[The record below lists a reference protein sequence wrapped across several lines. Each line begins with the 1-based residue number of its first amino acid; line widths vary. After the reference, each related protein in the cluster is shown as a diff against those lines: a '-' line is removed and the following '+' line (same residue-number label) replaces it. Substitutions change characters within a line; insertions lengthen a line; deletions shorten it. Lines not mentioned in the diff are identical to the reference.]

1 MKTSTEHP
9 ADLANMTDFFMTR
22 FPNVLR
28 CLTVSLC
35 CAGACVAMSQTLK
48 PSPGGVGAGLSVRTP
63 PPALAP
69 KESSRA
75 SDFIV
80 AVVDNEPITNQ
91 EVTRLAAMA
100 DPAAAKLGR
109 SNLLMEA
116 METLIDEAA
125 QIGVAKLY
133 GMQISADELDK
144 AIEKTAQ
151 RNQLNI
157 QQLQQRLKEQGLSWE
172 QYRIQVRRQMLLQRV
187 REREVNARIRIQDFE
202 IDAFLQERNNAAN
215 PNADI
220 NIAHIMFPLAENA
233 SADDVAKQLTKADE
247 VMRKLKAGED
257 FSKLAAQFSSAAD
270 RSNGGVLGLRP
281 LSRYPSLFVEATK
294 DTAVGQLA
302 GPLRSPAGFHV
313 LKVLERRSADALPA
327 TVTQTR
333 SRHILLRPGGNLS
346 QDAARAQLAGF
357 KRKIELGTAEFE
369 ALAKEYSQD
378 GSANQGGDLGWA
390 NPGMMVPEFEE
401 AMAKL
406 APGQVGDPLVSRFG
420 VHLLQVLER
429 REAPLSL
436 REQQD
441 LVRNILREKK
451 FEEAYKNWEREVR
464 GRAFIEY
471 RETPQ

>member
-1 MKTSTEHP
+1 
-9 ADLANMTDFFMTR
+9 
-22 FPNVLR
+22 
-28 CLTVSLC
+28 
-35 CAGACVAMSQTLK
+35 MSQTLK
-48 PSPGGVGAGLSVRTP
+48 PLPGGVGAGLSVRTP

-313 LKVLERRSADALPA
+313 LKVLERRSADALPV

-464 GRAFIEY
+464 GRAFVKY

>member
-1 MKTSTEHP
+1 MAT
-9 ADLANMTDFFMTR
+9 
-22 FPNVLR
+22 
-28 CLTVSLC
+28 
-35 CAGACVAMSQTLK
+35 SQTLK
-48 PSPGGVGAGLSVRTP
+48 PSSGGAGAGLSVRTP
-63 PPALAP
+63 PTALAP
-69 KESSRA
+69 NEASRA

-116 METLIDEAA
+116 METLIDESA
-125 QIGVAKLY
+125 QIGVAKQY
-133 GMQISADELDK
+133 GMQISTDELEK

-157 QQLQQRLKEQGLSWE
+157 EQLQQRLQEQGLSWE
-172 QYRIQVRRQMLLQRV
+172 QYRTQVRRQMLLQRV
-187 REREVNARIRIQDFE
+187 REREVNARIKIQDFE
-202 IDAFLQERNNAAN
+202 VDAFLQERNNAAN

-220 NIAHIMFPLAENA
+220 NIAHILFPLAENA
-233 SADDVAKQLTKADE
+233 SADEVAKQLTKADE
-247 VMRKLKAGED
+247 VMRKLKNGED

-270 RSNGGVLGLRP
+270 RSNGGALGLRP
-281 LSRYPSLFVEATK
+281 PSRYPGLFVDAIK
-294 DTAVGQLA
+294 DVAVGQLA
-302 GPLRSPAGFHV
+302 GPLRSAAGFHL
-313 LKVLERRSADALPA
+313 LKLLDRRSADALPA
-327 TVTQTR
+327 TVIQTR
-333 SRHILLRPGGNLS
+333 ARHILLRPGGNLS

-357 KRKIELGTAEFE
+357 KRKIELGLADFE
-369 ALAKEYSQD
+369 ALAKEHSQD

-420 VHLLQVLER
+420 VHLIEVLER

-441 LVRNILREKK
+441 LARNILREKK

-464 GRAFIEY
+464 GRAFVEY

>member
-1 MKTSTEHP
+1 
-9 ADLANMTDFFMTR
+9 MTDFFMTR

>member
-1 MKTSTEHP
+1 
-9 ADLANMTDFFMTR
+9 MTDFFMTR

-109 SNLLMEA
+109 STLLMEA

>member
-1 MKTSTEHP
+1 
-9 ADLANMTDFFMTR
+9 
-22 FPNVLR
+22 
-28 CLTVSLC
+28 
-35 CAGACVAMSQTLK
+35 
-48 PSPGGVGAGLSVRTP
+48 
-63 PPALAP
+63 
-69 KESSRA
+69 
-75 SDFIV
+75 V

-116 METLIDEAA
+116 METLIDESA
-125 QIGVAKLY
+125 QIGVAKQY
-133 GMQISADELDK
+133 GMQISTDELEK

-157 QQLQQRLKEQGLSWE
+157 EQLQQRLQEQGLSWE
-172 QYRIQVRRQMLLQRV
+172 QYRTQVRRQMLLQRV
-187 REREVNARIRIQDFE
+187 REREVNARIKIQDFE
-202 IDAFLQERNNAAN
+202 VDAFLQERNNTAN

-220 NIAHIMFPLAENA
+220 NIAHILFPLAENA
-233 SADDVAKQLTKADE
+233 SADEVAKQLTKADE
-247 VMRKLKAGED
+247 VMRKLKNGED

-270 RSNGGVLGLRP
+270 RSNGGALGLRP
-281 LSRYPSLFVEATK
+281 PSRYPSLFVDAIK
-294 DTAVGQLA
+294 DVVVGQLA
-302 GPLRSPAGFHV
+302 GPLRSAAGFHL
-313 LKVLERRSADALPA
+313 LKLLDRRSADALPA
-327 TVTQTR
+327 TVIQTR
-333 SRHILLRPGGNLS
+333 ARHILLRPGGNLS

-357 KRKIELGTAEFE
+357 KRKIELGLADFE
-369 ALAKEYSQD
+369 ALAKEHSQD

-420 VHLLQVLER
+420 VHLIEVLER

-441 LVRNILREKK
+441 LARNILREKK

-464 GRAFIEY
+464 GRAFVEY

>member
-1 MKTSTEHP
+1 
-9 ADLANMTDFFMTR
+9 MTDFSMTR
-22 FPNVLR
+22 LPHCLR
-28 CLTVSLC
+28 LACLGVYC
-35 CAGACVAMSQTLK
+35 VGASMVAQSQTIK
-48 PSPGGVGAGLSVRTP
+48 PAPGAVAPGLSMRASP
-63 PPALAP
+63 SSLALSV
-69 KESSRA
+69 EGSRA

-91 EVTRLAAMA
+91 EVNRLAAMA

-109 SNLLMEA
+109 TNLLMEA

-125 QIGVAKLY
+125 QMGVAKQF
-133 GMQISADELDK
+133 GMQISSDELAL

-157 QQLQQRLKEQGLSWE
+157 EQLQQRLQEQGLSWE
-172 QYRIQVRRQMLLQRV
+172 QYRTQVRRQMLLQRV
-187 REREVNARIRIQDFE
+187 REREVNARIKIQDYE

-220 NIAHIMFPLAENA
+220 NIAHILFELPENA
-233 SADDVAKQLTKADE
+233 SADQVAQQLTKADE
-247 VMRKLKAGED
+247 VMRRLKAGED
-257 FSKLAAQFSSAAD
+257 FARLAVQFSKAAD
-270 RSNGGVLGLRP
+270 RSNGGVLGMRP
-281 LSRYPSLFVEATK
+281 PSRYPSLFVEAVK
-294 DTAVGQLA
+294 DAAVGQLLGPVRSAA
-302 GPLRSPAGFHV
+302 GLHL
-313 LKVLERRSADALPA
+313 LKLLDRRSSNALPT
-327 TVTQTR
+327 TVTQTHA
-333 SRHILLRPGGNLS
+333 RHILLRPGGKLS
-346 QDAARAQLAGF
+346 QDAARAQLATF
-357 KRKIELGTAEFE
+357 KRQIELGLAEFE
-369 ALAKEYSQD
+369 ALAKEHSQD

-401 AMAKL
+401 AMGKL

-420 VHLLQVLER
+420 VHLIQVLER

-441 LVRNILREKK
+441 MARNILRDKK

-464 GRAFIEY
+464 GRAYVEY

>member
-1 MKTSTEHP
+1 
-9 ADLANMTDFFMTR
+9 MTDFFMTR

-69 KESSRA
+69 KETSRA

>member
-1 MKTSTEHP
+1 MAT
-9 ADLANMTDFFMTR
+9 
-22 FPNVLR
+22 
-28 CLTVSLC
+28 
-35 CAGACVAMSQTLK
+35 SQTLK
-48 PSPGGVGAGLSVRTP
+48 PSSGGAGAGLSVRTP
-63 PPALAP
+63 PTALAP
-69 KESSRA
+69 NEASRA

-116 METLIDEAA
+116 METLIDESA
-125 QIGVAKLY
+125 QIGVAKQY
-133 GMQISADELDK
+133 GMQISTDELEK

-157 QQLQQRLKEQGLSWE
+157 EQLQQRLQEQGLSWE
-172 QYRIQVRRQMLLQRV
+172 QYRTQVRRQMLLQRV
-187 REREVNARIRIQDFE
+187 REREVNARIKIQDFE
-202 IDAFLQERNNAAN
+202 VDAFLQERNNAAN

-220 NIAHIMFPLAENA
+220 NIAHILFPLAENA
-233 SADDVAKQLTKADE
+233 SADEVAKQLTKADE

-270 RSNGGVLGLRP
+270 RSNGGALGLRP
-281 LSRYPSLFVEATK
+281 PSRYPSLFVDAIK
-294 DTAVGQLA
+294 DVAVGQLA
-302 GPLRSPAGFHV
+302 GPLRSAAGFHL
-313 LKVLERRSADALPA
+313 LKLLDRRSADALPA
-327 TVTQTR
+327 TVIQTR
-333 SRHILLRPGGNLS
+333 ARHILLRPGGNLS

-357 KRKIELGTAEFE
+357 KRKIELGLADFE
-369 ALAKEYSQD
+369 ALAKEHSQD

-420 VHLLQVLER
+420 VHLIEVLER

-441 LVRNILREKK
+441 LARNILREKK

-464 GRAFIEY
+464 GRAFVEY

>member
-1 MKTSTEHP
+1 
-9 ADLANMTDFFMTR
+9 
-22 FPNVLR
+22 
-28 CLTVSLC
+28 
-35 CAGACVAMSQTLK
+35 
-48 PSPGGVGAGLSVRTP
+48 
-63 PPALAP
+63 
-69 KESSRA
+69 
-75 SDFIV
+75 
-80 AVVDNEPITNQ
+80 
-91 EVTRLAAMA
+91 
-100 DPAAAKLGR
+100 
-109 SNLLMEA
+109 MEA

-172 QYRIQVRRQMLLQRV
+172 QYRIQVRRQMLLQSV

-369 ALAKEYSQD
+369 ALAKEHSQD

>member
-1 MKTSTEHP
+1 
-9 ADLANMTDFFMTR
+9 MTDFFMTR

-35 CAGACVAMSQTLK
+35 CSGACVAMSQTLK

>member
-1 MKTSTEHP
+1 
-9 ADLANMTDFFMTR
+9 MTDFFMTR

-369 ALAKEYSQD
+369 ALAKEHSQD

>member
-1 MKTSTEHP
+1 
-9 ADLANMTDFFMTR
+9 MTDFCMTR
-22 FPNVLR
+22 FSNGLR
-28 CLTVSLC
+28 RLAVCLC
-35 CAGACVAMSQTLK
+35 CAGACLATSQTLK
-48 PSPGGVGAGLSVRTP
+48 PLPGGVGAGLSVRTP
-63 PPALAP
+63 PSSLAP
-69 KESSRA
+69 KEASRA

-125 QIGVAKLY
+125 QIGVAKQY
-133 GMQISADELDK
+133 GMQISSDELDK

-157 QQLQQRLKEQGLSWE
+157 QQLQQRLQEQGLSWE
-172 QYRIQVRRQMLLQRV
+172 QYRTQVRRQMLLQRV
-187 REREVNARIRIQDFE
+187 REREVNARIKIQDFE
-202 IDAFLQERNNAAN
+202 VDAFLQERNNAAN

-220 NIAHIMFPLAENA
+220 NIAHILFPLSENA

-257 FSKLAAQFSSAAD
+257 FSKLAAQFSSASD

-281 LSRYPSLFVEATK
+281 PIRYPSLFVEATK

-302 GPLRSPAGFHV
+302 GPLRSAAGFHL
-313 LKVLERRSADALPA
+313 LKLLERRSADALPA
-327 TVTQTR
+327 TLTQTR

-357 KRKIELGTAEFE
+357 KRQIELGLAEFE
-369 ALAKEYSQD
+369 ALAKEHSQD

-420 VHLLQVLER
+420 VHLIEVLER

-441 LVRNILREKK
+441 LVRSILREKK

-464 GRAFIEY
+464 GRAFVEY

>member
-1 MKTSTEHP
+1 
-9 ADLANMTDFFMTR
+9 MTDFFMTR

-100 DPAAAKLGR
+100 DPAVAKLGR

>member
-1 MKTSTEHP
+1 
-9 ADLANMTDFFMTR
+9 MTDFFMTR

-390 NPGMMVPEFEE
+390 NSGMMVPEFEE

>member
-1 MKTSTEHP
+1 
-9 ADLANMTDFFMTR
+9 MTDFFMTR

-48 PSPGGVGAGLSVRTP
+48 PLPGGVGAGLSVRTP

-369 ALAKEYSQD
+369 ALAKEHSQD

>member
-1 MKTSTEHP
+1 
-9 ADLANMTDFFMTR
+9 
-22 FPNVLR
+22 
-28 CLTVSLC
+28 
-35 CAGACVAMSQTLK
+35 
-48 PSPGGVGAGLSVRTP
+48 
-63 PPALAP
+63 
-69 KESSRA
+69 
-75 SDFIV
+75 V

-116 METLIDEAA
+116 METLIDESA
-125 QIGVAKLY
+125 QIGVAKQY
-133 GMQISADELDK
+133 GMQISTDELEK

-157 QQLQQRLKEQGLSWE
+157 EQLQQRLQEQGLSWE
-172 QYRIQVRRQMLLQRV
+172 QYRTQVRRQMLLQRV
-187 REREVNARIRIQDFE
+187 REREVNARIKIQDFE
-202 IDAFLQERNNAAN
+202 VDAFLQERNNAAN

-220 NIAHIMFPLAENA
+220 NIAHILFPLAENA
-233 SADDVAKQLTKADE
+233 SADEVAKQLTKADE

-270 RSNGGVLGLRP
+270 RSNGGALGLRP
-281 LSRYPSLFVEATK
+281 PSRYPSLFVDAIK
-294 DTAVGQLA
+294 DVAVGQLA
-302 GPLRSPAGFHV
+302 GPLRSAAGFHL
-313 LKVLERRSADALPA
+313 LKLLDRRSADALPA
-327 TVTQTR
+327 TVIQTR
-333 SRHILLRPGGNLS
+333 ARHILLRPGGNLS

-357 KRKIELGTAEFE
+357 KRKIELGLADFE
-369 ALAKEYSQD
+369 ALAKEHSQD

-420 VHLLQVLER
+420 VHLIEVLER

-441 LVRNILREKK
+441 LARNILREKK

-464 GRAFIEY
+464 GRAFVEY

>member
-1 MKTSTEHP
+1 
-9 ADLANMTDFFMTR
+9 
-22 FPNVLR
+22 
-28 CLTVSLC
+28 
-35 CAGACVAMSQTLK
+35 
-48 PSPGGVGAGLSVRTP
+48 
-63 PPALAP
+63 LAP

-369 ALAKEYSQD
+369 ALAKEHSQD

>member
-1 MKTSTEHP
+1 
-9 ADLANMTDFFMTR
+9 MTDFFMTR

-63 PPALAP
+63 PSALAP

-369 ALAKEYSQD
+369 ALAKEHSQD

>member
-1 MKTSTEHP
+1 
-9 ADLANMTDFFMTR
+9 MTDFFMTR

-451 FEEAYKNWEREVR
+451 FDEAYKNWEREVR

>member
-1 MKTSTEHP
+1 MAT
-9 ADLANMTDFFMTR
+9 
-22 FPNVLR
+22 
-28 CLTVSLC
+28 
-35 CAGACVAMSQTLK
+35 SQTLK
-48 PSPGGVGAGLSVRTP
+48 PSSGGAGAGLSVRTP
-63 PPALAP
+63 PTALAP
-69 KESSRA
+69 NEASRA

-116 METLIDEAA
+116 METLIDESA
-125 QIGVAKLY
+125 QIGVAKQY
-133 GMQISADELDK
+133 GMQISADELEK

-157 QQLQQRLKEQGLSWE
+157 EQLQQRLQEQGLSWE
-172 QYRIQVRRQMLLQRV
+172 QYRTQVRRQMLLQRV
-187 REREVNARIRIQDFE
+187 REREVNARIKIQDFE
-202 IDAFLQERNNAAN
+202 VDAFLQERNNTAN

-220 NIAHIMFPLAENA
+220 NIAHILFPLAENA
-233 SADDVAKQLTKADE
+233 GADEVAKQLTKADE
-247 VMRKLKAGED
+247 VMRKLKNGED

-270 RSNGGVLGLRP
+270 RSNGGALGLRP
-281 LSRYPSLFVEATK
+281 PSRYPSLFVDAIK
-294 DTAVGQLA
+294 DVAVGQLA
-302 GPLRSPAGFHV
+302 GPLRSAAGFHL
-313 LKVLERRSADALPA
+313 LKLLDRRSADALPA
-327 TVTQTR
+327 TVIQTR
-333 SRHILLRPGGNLS
+333 ARHILLRPGGNLS

-357 KRKIELGTAEFE
+357 KRKIELGLADFE
-369 ALAKEYSQD
+369 ALAKEHSQD

-420 VHLLQVLER
+420 VHLIEVLER

-441 LVRNILREKK
+441 LARNILREKK

-464 GRAFIEY
+464 GRAFVEY

>member
-1 MKTSTEHP
+1 MAT
-9 ADLANMTDFFMTR
+9 
-22 FPNVLR
+22 
-28 CLTVSLC
+28 
-35 CAGACVAMSQTLK
+35 SQTLK
-48 PSPGGVGAGLSVRTP
+48 PSSGGAGAGLSVRTP
-63 PPALAP
+63 PTALAP
-69 KESSRA
+69 KEALRA

-116 METLIDEAA
+116 METLIDESA
-125 QIGVAKLY
+125 QIGVAKQY
-133 GMQISADELDK
+133 GMQISADELEK

-157 QQLQQRLKEQGLSWE
+157 EQLQQRLQEQGLSWE
-172 QYRIQVRRQMLLQRV
+172 QYRTQVRRQMLLQRV
-187 REREVNARIRIQDFE
+187 REREVNARIKIQDFE
-202 IDAFLQERNNAAN
+202 VDAFLQERNNAAN

-220 NIAHIMFPLAENA
+220 NIAHILFPLAENA
-233 SADDVAKQLTKADE
+233 GADEVAKQLTKADE
-247 VMRKLKAGED
+247 VMRKLKNGED

-270 RSNGGVLGLRP
+270 RSNGGALGLRP
-281 LSRYPSLFVEATK
+281 PSRYPSLFVDAIK
-294 DTAVGQLA
+294 DVAVGQLA
-302 GPLRSPAGFHV
+302 GPLRSAAGFHL
-313 LKVLERRSADALPA
+313 LKLLDRRSADALPA
-327 TVTQTR
+327 TVIQTR
-333 SRHILLRPGGNLS
+333 ARHILLRPGGNLS

-357 KRKIELGTAEFE
+357 KRKIELGLADFE
-369 ALAKEYSQD
+369 ALAKEHSQD

-420 VHLLQVLER
+420 VHLIEVLER

-441 LVRNILREKK
+441 MARNILREKK
-451 FEEAYKNWEREVR
+451 FEETYKNWEREVR
-464 GRAFIEY
+464 GRAFVEY

>member
-1 MKTSTEHP
+1 MAT
-9 ADLANMTDFFMTR
+9 
-22 FPNVLR
+22 
-28 CLTVSLC
+28 
-35 CAGACVAMSQTLK
+35 SQTLK
-48 PSPGGVGAGLSVRTP
+48 PSSGGAGAGLSVRTP
-63 PPALAP
+63 PTALAP
-69 KESSRA
+69 NEASRA

-116 METLIDEAA
+116 METLIDESA
-125 QIGVAKLY
+125 QIGVAKQY
-133 GMQISADELDK
+133 GMQISADELEK

-157 QQLQQRLKEQGLSWE
+157 EQLQQRLQEQGLSWE
-172 QYRIQVRRQMLLQRV
+172 QYRTQVRRQMLLQRV
-187 REREVNARIRIQDFE
+187 REREVNARIKIQDFE
-202 IDAFLQERNNAAN
+202 VDAFLQERNNAAN

-220 NIAHIMFPLAENA
+220 NIAHILFPLAENA
-233 SADDVAKQLTKADE
+233 SADEVAKQLTKADE
-247 VMRKLKAGED
+247 VMRKLKNGED

-270 RSNGGVLGLRP
+270 RSNGGALGLRP
-281 LSRYPSLFVEATK
+281 PSRYPSLFVDAIK
-294 DTAVGQLA
+294 DVAVGQLA
-302 GPLRSPAGFHV
+302 GPLRSAAGFHL
-313 LKVLERRSADALPA
+313 LKLLDRRSADALPA
-327 TVTQTR
+327 TVIQTR
-333 SRHILLRPGGNLS
+333 ARHILLRPGGNLS

-357 KRKIELGTAEFE
+357 KRKIELGLADFE
-369 ALAKEYSQD
+369 ALAKEHSQD

-420 VHLLQVLER
+420 VHLIEVLER

-441 LVRNILREKK
+441 LARNILREKK

-464 GRAFIEY
+464 GRAFVEY

>member
-1 MKTSTEHP
+1 
-9 ADLANMTDFFMTR
+9 MTR
-22 FPNVLR
+22 YSNFLR
-28 CLTVSLC
+28 SMAVCLC
-35 CAGACVAMSQTLK
+35 CAGSYMAMSQTLK
-48 PSPGGVGAGLSVRTP
+48 PSPGGAGAGLSVRTP

-69 KESSRA
+69 KDASRA

-91 EVTRLAAMA
+91 EVSRLAAMA

-116 METLIDEAA
+116 METLIDESA
-125 QIGVAKLY
+125 QIGVAKQY
-133 GMQISADELDK
+133 GMQISTDELEK

-157 QQLQQRLKEQGLSWE
+157 EQLQQRLQEQGLSWE
-172 QYRIQVRRQMLLQRV
+172 QYRTQVRRQMLLQRV
-187 REREVNARIRIQDFE
+187 REREVNARIKIQDFE
-202 IDAFLQERNNAAN
+202 VDAFLQERNNAAN

-220 NIAHIMFPLAENA
+220 NIAHILFPLAENA
-233 SADDVAKQLTKADE
+233 SADEVAKQLTKADE

-270 RSNGGVLGLRP
+270 RSNGGALGLRP
-281 LSRYPSLFVEATK
+281 PSRYPSLFVDAIK
-294 DTAVGQLA
+294 DVAVGQLA
-302 GPLRSPAGFHV
+302 GPLRSAAGFHL
-313 LKVLERRSADALPA
+313 LKLLDRRSADALPA
-327 TVTQTR
+327 TVIQTR
-333 SRHILLRPGGNLS
+333 ARHILLRPGGNLS

-357 KRKIELGTAEFE
+357 KRKIELGLADFE
-369 ALAKEYSQD
+369 ALAKEHSQD

-420 VHLLQVLER
+420 VHLIEVLER

-441 LVRNILREKK
+441 LARNILREKK

-464 GRAFIEY
+464 GRAFVEY